1 MKKAM
6 VWLTCM
12 ALAAGLVGCGSQ
24 SSSSGT
30 EAAAP
35 AESAQE
41 SVQEDT
47 GTTAGTETAAAATE
61 TMTEAGAEKTD
72 YSDVEFRIAWWGGD
86 ARNTQTVDIIENFEK
101 QYPNLTIDVE
111 YGSFS
116 DYFTKLT
123 TQATAGNLPDVYMM
137 DYSKIIEY
145 VGAGQMEPL
154 DAYIENGTIDLSE
167 VDDSMVSGGIVDG
180 TMYAIATGVNAP
192 SIFYDPVIL
201 EEAGFT
207 LKQNPTWSEL
217 KEVIM
222 GVYEKTGY
230 RAYVDPLDISL
241 EVYIRSIGKE
251 MFTPGTPSFGF
262 GAEDFAAYLE
272 EFYDLY
278 ETEAVIN
285 SAEFDGDVD
294 GSMWEDNKLWMK
306 FVGQHSNEIVAE
318 EEGSGKELYLCCNPS
333 DDNAQVSGTYLK
345 PVMLWGISSTSANK
359 DLAAEFINYFVNDSY
374 VYQVC
379 GTDRGIPISASMRK
393 YIEENG
399 SELDQRISEFISF
412 LSNGVATEISAP
424 APTGATEAKVCLG
437 EVMEQLYYGQLG
449 REELLDAAAS
459 AIEEGN
465 AVLESAS
472 ASQE

>member
-47 GTTAGTETAAAATE
+47 GTTAGTEAGAATTE
-61 TMTEAGAEKTD
+61 TTAEAGAEKTD

-101 QYPNLTIDVE
+101 QYPNLKIEVE
-111 YGSFS
+111 YGSFD

-137 DYSKIIEY
+137 DYSKIVEY
-145 VGAGQMEPL
+145 TEAGQMEPL
-154 DAYIENGTIDLSE
+154 DAYIENGTIDLSD

-180 TMYAIATGVNAP
+180 TMYAIATGVNSP

-201 EEAGFT
+201 EEAGLT

-217 KEVIM
+217 KEAIM

-230 RAYVDPLDISL
+230 RVFADPLHVSL
-241 EVYIRSIGKE
+241 EVYLRSIGKE
-251 MFTPGTPSFGF
+251 MYAQDGTAFGF
-262 GAEDFAAYLE
+262 AGEDFAAYLE
-272 EFYDLY
+272 EFCDLY
-278 ETEAVIN
+278 ESGAAIS
-285 SAEFDGDVD
+285 SADFEGDVD
-294 GSMWEDNKLWMK
+294 GSMWDDNKLWMK
-306 FVGQHSNEIVAE
+306 FVGQNSNEIVAE
-318 EEGSGKELYLCCNPS
+318 EAASGKELYLCCDPS
-333 DDNAQVSGTYLK
+333 ADDAVVSGTYLK

-359 DLAAEFINYFVNDSY
+359 QLAAEFINYFVNDSY

-379 GTDRGIPISASMRK
+379 GTDRGIPISASMRE
-393 YIEENG
+393 YIAENG
-399 SELDQRISEFISF
+399 SDLDQRISEFISF
-412 LSNGVATEISAP
+412 LSDGVATEISAP
-424 APTGATEAKVCLG
+424 APVGSTEAITCLG
-437 EVMEQLYYGQLG
+437 ETMEQFYYGQLG
-449 REELLDAAAS
+449 REEIPDAAA
-459 AIEEGN
+459 AAVEEGN
-465 AVLESAS
+465 AVLADAA
-472 ASQE
+472 ASQG